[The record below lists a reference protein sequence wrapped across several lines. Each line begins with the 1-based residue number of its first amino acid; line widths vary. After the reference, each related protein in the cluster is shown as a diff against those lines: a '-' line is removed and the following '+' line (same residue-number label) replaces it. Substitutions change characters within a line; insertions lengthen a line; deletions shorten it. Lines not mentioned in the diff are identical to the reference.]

1 MKKRKNQRSENFNQ
15 VFHTLTEK
23 QKIFLGVLQDLG
35 YILERDIKIKP
46 KECSLVVRCN
56 PTVVKRYIPTFYVE
70 PELTMYDVDS
80 SYDAD
85 FLDQVKASVE
95 TQGIE
100 MSIVRPEE
108 FPFDEYVLKSNG

>member
-1 MKKRKNQRSENFNQ
+1 MNKRKNKRTVSTNH
-15 VFHTLTEK
+15 VFDTLTEK
-23 QKIFLGVLQDLG
+23 QKIFLGILQDLG
-35 YILERDIKIKP
+35 YVLYKDIKIKP
-46 KECSLVVRCN
+46 RECSLVIRRT

-80 SYDAD
+80 SYDAT
-85 FLDQVKASVE
+85 FLDEVKASVE